1 MLKGCSNNKQRSWR
15 NLKKLLFLILI
26 VCGLLTGCGGN
37 KVTISEI
44 NLEKANDIVK
54 SFIENVEND
63 EGSDTGIYMY
73 NDTKN
78 RFLYLNQD
86 FLNDERGFG
95 DIDIKIG
102 ENSINIYLNDIS
114 ISDGEEDLYKLY
126 KIKVKGEYEYLKV
139 FKNGE
144 ETHFAGIGA

>member
-1 MLKGCSNNKQRSWR
+1 M
-15 NLKKLLFLILI
+15 KKLLFLILI

>member
-1 MLKGCSNNKQRSWR
+1 M
-15 NLKKLLFLILI
+15 KKLLFLILI
-26 VCGLLTGCGGN
+26 VCGLFTGCGGN

-63 EGSDTGIYMY
+63 KGSDTGIYMY